1 MHHHEEIYISRLDE
15 NCMSNHCSSSAAI
28 CFVTVASQQNGEV
41 MRIFLAQAFTVQP
54 KHIYKAG
61 ITSDI
66 SVICHPVICL
76 ALGGREDYRQ
86 NSAESHQSTEGESL
100 FYGHMVTLKSWLQCS

>member
-1 MHHHEEIYISRLDE
+1 
-15 NCMSNHCSSSAAI
+15 
-28 CFVTVASQQNGEV
+28 
-41 MRIFLAQAFTVQP
+41 MRVFLAFTVQP
-54 KHIYKAG
+54 ERMHVYKAG

-100 FYGHMVTLKSWLQCS
+100 LYGHMVTLKPWLQC